1 MGGVIVCKEYAI
13 IVSWIDCNTQ
23 QLMEDLAL
31 EVQRET
37 KSILLLVLS
46 FYTLFGVV
54 FASSQFVLLYGS
66 VAQVFIYIYIHIQKM
81 DVDSLPVFIS
91 EVIIH

>member
-31 EVQRET
+31 EVQRES

-66 VAQVFIYIYIHIQKM
+66 VAQVFIYIYIKNGCR
-81 DVDSLPVFIS
+81 
-91 EVIIH
+91 